1 MFVVSMKANKGA
13 LVAVAAIGVALAML
27 LTQCNETASTAT
39 SGTPAE
45 QTVAE
50 TGETESPFQEQG
62 ETDGTTG

>member
-27 LTQCNETASTAT
+27 LTQCGGTASTAT

-45 QTVAE
+45 QTMNVA
-50 TGETESPFQEQG
+50 GETEATFQEQG
-62 ETDGTTG
+62 ETNGTIG